1 MSWRIF
7 LRLQDKPNTTVP
19 RVKVRT
25 SRITLRIPRLKRFS
39 PTLGH
44 LVLGKID
51 TLEIS
56 YEWYSKVSIL
66 YSVQQLAGGSSFN
79 LDGFS
84 RFNDVRCFDVL
95 EGLWVQCVGDNVDTA
110 YLSELVGRDTL
121 SLWGIPRLDRL
132 RELKPLDRSVM
143 KPGASAY

>member
-1 MSWRIF
+1 
-7 LRLQDKPNTTVP
+7 
-19 RVKVRT
+19 
-25 SRITLRIPRLKRFS
+25 
-39 PTLGH
+39 
-44 LVLGKID
+44 VLGKID

-56 YEWYSKVSIL
+56 YKWYSKVSIL

-95 EGLWVQCVGDNVDTA
+95 EGQWVQCVGDNVDTA

-132 RELKPLDRSVM
+132 LELKPLDRSVM
-143 KPGASAY
+143 KPGASTY